1 MLLNPIIIKKGN
13 YMKKSILSLVALA
26 ALTMSANATDYRAE
40 KPEAWT
46 TKNVYNGE
54 TPTEK
59 GVEAAIK
66 ALYGDV
72 KPVESDEIKLKAP
85 KVASNGGAI
94 PVSVKTDIPA
104 KSIAILQDANP
115 EALVIV
121 YNVVEGSEADY
132 SLKIK
137 MKKSG
142 AITAV
147 VEGKDGKIYSKKLSL
162 EVALGGCEG

>member
-1 MLLNPIIIKKGN
+1 
-13 YMKKSILSLVALA
+13 MKKSIMSLVAVA
-26 ALTMSANATDYRAE
+26 AMTVSINATDYRAD

-46 TKNVYNGE
+46 AKDV
-54 TPTEK
+54 PS
-59 GVEAAIK
+59 AIK
-66 ALYGDV
+66 GLYGDV
-72 KPVESDEIKLKAP
+72 TPTESGDIKLKAP

-104 KSIAILQDANP
+104 KTIAIFQDVNP
-115 EALVIV
+115 EAAVAIFEIP
-121 YNVVEGSEADY
+121 EGGKADF

-142 AITAV
+142 SITAV
-147 VEGKDGKIYSKKLSL
+147 VEGKDGKFYSTKLSL